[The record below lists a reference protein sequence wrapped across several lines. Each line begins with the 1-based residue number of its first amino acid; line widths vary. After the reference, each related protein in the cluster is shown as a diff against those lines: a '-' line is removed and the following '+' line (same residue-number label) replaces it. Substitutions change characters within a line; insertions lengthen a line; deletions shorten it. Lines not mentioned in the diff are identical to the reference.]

1 MIFNVLKY
9 FYIMFSNIFNIH
21 PLFYKMA
28 WNPRIQ
34 GQWNA
39 KYLYFKNNHR
49 VGKKTKTK
57 YIYFGPIDVA
67 VEILGDLQTKP
78 LINERL
84 VTYSGETILGKIA
97 YSIGL
102 TQVLEKYT
110 DGKKAHIMR
119 NIIVLRALF
128 NESKRG
134 LVERIL
140 PDSVLRDKVDIGYV
154 GKVYRSMDSIYN
166 NLDEIIYELAKN
178 AVKKYKLN
186 LSYLAIDGTG
196 IKIYKDKETGLVK
209 FGYPPNGLPQVKLV
223 LGVNKQHIPLLGK
236 CYPGNT
242 ADVEVFDDIVDG
254 LDSKY
259 NELSKKS
266 RKNYVV
272 FDQGN
277 LNEKNVEHM
286 REYEDKRIFF
296 VSLARLATA
305 RRFIDNVDKSKLKLI
320 YENEISENNCTKIYG
335 KSMKGEI
342 YGKKCSVLVCYNPDI
357 AKKKNKTLD
366 RRVENV
372 RKKVIEINKSKKPDV
387 SEAMALISKYNLK
400 NALEVNGKKT
410 FNLVVNDT
418 EIENRRKYFGFF
430 VPFSNDMHLN
440 ERMIDIYKFRDVI
453 EEGFRVLKTDMEIAP
468 GYHGKDDRIQT
479 HNVLVVC
486 GYLLLS
492 ILRVILAAHGKK
504 YSFAALKRLI
514 VSGYLNEGYY
524 EHKQF
529 KNKRLWLMEPIGFRE
544 ELKVVFSALRIRM
557 PKFDM
562 ALHPQI
568 SREMNDD

>member
-1 MIFNVLKY
+1 M
-9 FYIMFSNIFNIH
+9 
-21 PLFYKMA
+21 
-28 WNPRIQ
+28 
-34 GQWNA
+34 
-39 KYLYFKNNHR
+39 
-49 VGKKTKTK
+49 
-57 YIYFGPIDVA
+57 
-67 VEILGDLQTKP
+67 
-78 LINERL
+78 
-84 VTYSGETILGKIA
+84 
-97 YSIGL
+97 
-102 TQVLEKYT
+102 
-110 DGKKAHIMR
+110 
-119 NIIVLRALF
+119 
-128 NESKRG
+128 
-134 LVERIL
+134 
-140 PDSVLRDKVDIGYV
+140 
-154 GKVYRSMDSIYN
+154 
-166 NLDEIIYELAKN
+166 
-178 AVKKYKLN
+178 
-186 LSYLAIDGTG
+186 
-196 IKIYKDKETGLVK
+196 
-209 FGYPPNGLPQVKLV
+209 
-223 LGVNKQHIPLLGK
+223 
-236 CYPGNT
+236 
-242 ADVEVFDDIVDG
+242 
-254 LDSKY
+254 
-259 NELSKKS
+259 
-266 RKNYVV
+266 
-272 FDQGN
+272 
-277 LNEKNVEHM
+277 
-286 REYEDKRIFF
+286 
-296 VSLARLATA
+296 
-305 RRFIDNVDKSKLKLI
+305 
-320 YENEISENNCTKIYG
+320 
-335 KSMKGEI
+335 
-342 YGKKCSVLVCYNPDI
+342 
-357 AKKKNKTLD
+357 
-366 RRVENV
+366 